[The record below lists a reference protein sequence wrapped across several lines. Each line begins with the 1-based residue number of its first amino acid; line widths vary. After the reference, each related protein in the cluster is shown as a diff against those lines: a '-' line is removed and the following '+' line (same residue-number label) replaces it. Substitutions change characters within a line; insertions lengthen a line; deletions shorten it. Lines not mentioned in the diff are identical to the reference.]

1 MERIPSTAMNAAT
14 LSDENPIICIKNKNG
29 NLIIDQKHISYH
41 TYQCGNTQ
49 CRKLELFIF
58 KKNNTYFP
66 LNKVENTKSNS
77 INGKQGNDSLK
88 VIKQFKIV
96 NFITQE

>member
-1 MERIPSTAMNAAT
+1 MNAAT

-29 NLIIDQKHISYH
+29 NLIIDQKHIYH
-41 TYQCGNTQ
+41 ITRISVETHNAENWNYSF
-49 CRKLELFIF
+49 L

-77 INGKQGNDSLK
+77 INGKQVNDSLK